1 MAINDPSSPS
11 FLQKKKK
18 KKEKKRK
25 KEKKTEH
32 KLSDSKVKAHKLAH
46 FGLKWILQPEL

>member
-18 KKEKKRK
+18 KKR
-25 KEKKTEH
+25 KEKKERKKDRTQ
-32 KLSDSKVKAHKLAH
+32 A
-46 FGLKWILQPEL
+46 Q